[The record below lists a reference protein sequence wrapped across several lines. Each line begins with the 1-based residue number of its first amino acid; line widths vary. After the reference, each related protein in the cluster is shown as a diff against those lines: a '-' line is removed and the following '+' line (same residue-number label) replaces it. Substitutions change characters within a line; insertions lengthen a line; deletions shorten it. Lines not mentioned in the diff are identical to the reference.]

1 MLLITVAKSS
11 TSDTGTPFMNFAEFC
26 TALMKVKVRRYDE
39 YRNDSPE
46 LT

>member
-11 TSDTGTPFMNFAEFC
+11 TSDTGMPFMNFAEFC
-26 TALMKVKVRRYDE
+26 TVLMKVKVKRYDE
-39 YRNDSPE
+39 YRNDSPQ